1 MPEAGYQKGLTR
13 LTTSGGA
20 ATKIAAWVAFSALC
34 YWATDSVGPH
44 EVIRPSQSMHEKSC
58 SPPTIGLCGAW
69 EDQRADVRNTSQPE
83 SHDDSEPAT
92 FVHLEKK

>member
-1 MPEAGYQKGLTR
+1 MPEAGNQKGLTIV
-13 LTTSGGA
+13 TTSGGA

-34 YWATDSVGPH
+34 YWATDSVGH
-44 EVIRPSQSMHEKSC
+44 MKSSDLVNPC
-58 SPPTIGLCGAW
+58 TRNPALLHNRLCGAW